1 MDIVVYLITS
11 LVALGIGFF
20 LGKWFAPDEK
30 KVKALEAMLAEKEK
44 QHDVYRE
51 QVAGHFSDTAK
62 QFNNMTSQYREL
74 YDHLSEGAQTL
85 CERRSIPRELSTAHV
100 DILAVE
106 SPASSP
112 ELASGKAELSE
123 PSVVDVSKEGL
134 SPISSVNQAILEQH
148 KEVENSAE
156 VIDIQSQRQEVAE
169 NDDVA
174 PAKDY
179 AIKEKGVINH
189 NSLNRDD
196 VNT

>member
-1 MDIVVYLITS
+1 MDILINILLT

-30 KVKALEAMLAEKEK
+30 KVKALEASMAEKEQ
-44 QHDVYRE
+44 QHDAYRE
-51 QVAGHFSDTAK
+51 QVAGHFADTAK
-62 QFNNMTSQYREL
+62 KFNNMTDQYRDL
-74 YDHLSEGAQTL
+74 YDHLSDGAQSL

-100 DILAVE
+100 NILSVE
-106 SPASSP
+106 KPAASP
-112 ELASGKAELSE
+112 EIATESE
-123 PSVVDVSKEGL
+123 QDSDSSIVDVSKEGL

-156 VIDIQSQRQEVAE
+156 VIDIQSQRPEVAE
-169 NDDVA
+169 EDDVA